1 MSTLFNLLVAV
12 VANLL
17 TIIGVPQD
25 APTASGVE
33 IMQCQQTLQN
43 MDAHYIIKNEQ
54 LSQKIN

>member
-17 TIIGVPQD
+17 TIVSVPQE
-25 APTASGVE
+25 APSASRVE
-33 IMQCQQTLQN
+33 IMKCQSSIEN
-43 MDAHYIIKNEQ
+43 MDAHFIINNEQ

>member
-17 TIIGVPQD
+17 TFVNVPQE
-25 APTASGVE
+25 APRASGVE
-33 IMQCQQTLQN
+33 IMKCQSAAENL
-43 MDAHYIIKNEQ
+43 DAHFIIRNEQ

>member
-1 MSTLFNLLVAV
+1 MSTLFNILVAV

-25 APTASGVE
+25 APSASGVE
-33 IMQCQQTLQN
+33 IMQCQRTIEHL
-43 MDAHYIIKNEQ
+43 DAHFIIENEQ